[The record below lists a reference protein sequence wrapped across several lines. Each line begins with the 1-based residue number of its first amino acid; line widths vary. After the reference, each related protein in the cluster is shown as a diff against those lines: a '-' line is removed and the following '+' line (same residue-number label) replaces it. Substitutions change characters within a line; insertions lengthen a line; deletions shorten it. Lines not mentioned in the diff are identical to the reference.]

1 MFLEPKT
8 DDQASEGVGS
18 STSLLIQTINTSGQ
32 YVRRKRWLRYIALGV
47 FISSRSKKTRLP
59 HEAPTY
65 EPLEAPAP
73 PAPAFQHA
81 IDIPLQDRFLNKV
94 GRIVREKNL
103 NALRGLGGVA
113 GILPLLSSHFE
124 VASK

>member
-18 STSLLIQTINTSGQ
+18 STSLLIPTINTSGQ
-32 YVRRKRWLRYIALGV
+32 YVWRKRWLRYIALGV
-47 FISSRSKKTRLP
+47 FITSRRLP
-59 HEAPTY
+59 HEAPGY

-73 PAPAFQHA
+73 PAPASEHA
-81 IDIPLQDRFLNKV
+81 IDIPFQDRFLNKV
-94 GRIVREKNL
+94 ALIVREKNL

-113 GILPLLSSHFE
+113 GILPLLRPHFE